1 MVQSDRPTTQSSN
14 RHSRSRASAKMTLV
28 NVQSR
33 KTFSEISPPRK
44 SRSRKALPSMRS
56 SASGFVGAGSGSG
69 RLMWDQVDVQT
80 GQDSSNVAITRSLD
94 GANGHPG
101 SPGLG

>member
-14 RHSRSRASAKMTLV
+14 RHSRNRASAKMTLV
-28 NVQSR
+28 NVHSR

-56 SASGFVGAGSGSG
+56 SAKGSMSGVCGETMRQQVGVRNGI
-69 RLMWDQVDVQT
+69 RQDRIT
-80 GQDSSNVAITRSLD
+80 GGGVH
-94 GANGHPG
+94 GHG
-101 SPGLG
+101 TGMHVECRHEDI